1 MTWQRLDRRT
11 IAVHCAWLVAP
22 LASFVLTLLATGGA
36 VGVRGWLTLAGI
48 TLAFLVITIY
58 GVLRLTTTRYRISAS
73 TFELNTG
80 VLHRRRRSIVLERVR
95 NVDLTASPVHRVL
108 GLVVLR
114 AGTAASDGGKELV
127 LDALPRAT
135 AHRLREELLAR
146 ADRTHADD
154 PVIATM
160 HWKWLRYAPL
170 TFWVFGG
177 VLIVAGAATRALN
190 GLDIKWWEIGIVQD
204 AFAAFGHS
212 ALWLTIP
219 LLALGLTLLG
229 MIGAIA
235 VYVETWWSYRLEWTD
250 AETLQVRRGLLTTR
264 AVSIER
270 RRLRGSRLREPLLLR
285 AGGGA
290 LVDAVAG
297 GLGNQEE
304 TRRRSSVLPPS
315 PRAEAARVALE
326 VLGLPQ
332 GTDPSLRKHPEVAQR
347 RRVVRGFVFVTL
359 PITFVLL
366 LLGFL
371 LTTVLLHVAWI
382 FFLVTAPVAVW
393 MGRDAY
399 RNLGHGISGSH
410 LVIRSGVFSRDTVLL
425 EREGVLS
432 WSFSSNP
439 FSRRAGLVTATAA
452 VAAGE
457 QGYRI
462 RDLAESDAVDF
473 AEAVTPNFLT
483 EFLARPS
490 REVLG

>member
-1 MTWQRLDRRT
+1 MSWQRLDRRT
-11 IAVHCAWLVAP
+11 IAVHCAWLAAP
-22 LASFVLTLLATGGA
+22 LASFVLTLLATGGD
-36 VGVRGWLTLAGI
+36 VGLRGWLTLAGI
-48 TLAFLVITIY
+48 TSAFLVITIY

-73 TFELNTG
+73 TFELHTG
-80 VLHRRRRSIVLERVR
+80 VLHRRRRSIALERVR

-114 AGTAASDGGKELV
+114 AGTAASDGGTELV

-160 HWKWLRYAPL
+160 NWRWLRYAPL

-190 GLDIKWWEIGIVQD
+190 GLDIKWWEIGIVRD

-212 ALWLTIP
+212 ALWITIP
-219 LLALGLTLLG
+219 LLVLGLTLLG
-229 MIGAIA
+229 VIGAI
-235 VYVETWWSYRLEWTD
+235 VVHVETWWAYRLEWTD
-250 AETLQVRRGLLTTR
+250 AQTLQVRRGLLTTR
-264 AVSIER
+264 LVSIER

-290 LVDAVAG
+290 LVDAIAG
-297 GLGNQEE
+297 GLGNEE
-304 TRRRSSVLPPS
+304 ENRRRSSVLPPS
-315 PRAEAARVALE
+315 PRAEAARVARE
-326 VLGLPQ
+326 ILGLPQ
-332 GTDPSLRKHPEVAQR
+332 QADPLLRRHPRAALR
-347 RRVVRGFVFVTL
+347 RRIVRGFVFVTL

-371 LTTVLLHVAWI
+371 LTTVLIHVGWV
-382 FFLVTAPVAVW
+382 FVLVAAPITVW
-393 MGRDAY
+393 LGRDAY
-399 RNLGHGISGSH
+399 RNLGHGVSGAH

-425 EREGVLS
+425 EREGILS

-462 RDLAESDAVDF
+462 RDLAEADAVDF
-473 AEAVTPNFLT
+473 AETVSPRLLV
-483 EFLARPS
+483 EFLARS
-490 REVLG
+490 S